1 MHAFLIVGNSEEE
14 RGVRIEE
21 MAMKLNAKIFE
32 FPIAK
37 IEDTREL
44 NKFLRL
50 GFSEPTLIVIHNI
63 HEATIEALNA
73 FLKNLEEPQA
83 NINFLLTAPTT
94 SSVLPTIVSRCQIIK
109 MPNAKSQMLNK
120 TQVKQFLTLN
130 RDQRIQFFDTIKERA
145 EAISFIED
153 LIFYLHNK
161 KDFTNLEILVET
173 LTRLKANANVNLQ
186 LTYLAINYQ

>member
-73 FLKNLEEPQA
+73 FLKNLEEPQT
-83 NINFLLTAPTT
+83 NINFILTAPTT

-109 MPNAKSQMLNK
+109 MPNAKSQILNK

-130 RDQRIQFFDTIKERA
+130 TDQRIQFFDTIKERA

-173 LTRLKANANVNLQ
+173 LTRLKAYANVNLQ
-186 LTYLAINYQ
+186 LTYLAIKYD